1 MITIDIWTKE
11 DLQNWDRMSAEHQAI
26 LKSIDSKEQAYLDQ
40 IEKLPKG
47 TEENP
52 TDLTPLYDSLDEQEQ
67 DILHSALDK
76 LSNATQLS
84 IDMDALKRK
93 VHDRYKSSHTNDEI
107 LDDVRKVVS
116 SIEKSDYLEFI
127 KNVRTWTAEM
137 TPTSE
142 EHKAFISM
150 VENQLC
156 TEGYSSCFDF
166 ISGRVSNQI
175 IALIADKPYA
185 DKARAIIN
193 ERISL
198 WYPKPAELTPQTT
211 ATTTES
217 LSFTYP
223 TEHMQ
228 NLTKASTVLF
238 DNDIDLVEDL
248 QQLEIDIT
256 PNRVKSKS
264 KLTDKYLVPID
275 ISAPELTGVDKVTN
289 YDGSV
294 QNSVISVA
302 MANPHRFFTAKQV
315 ATHLL
320 YGDNQYDNN
329 PTKQR
334 IESVTKSI
342 EKQRLTDITIDYTQ
356 HAKLNGV
363 LKEGDSCKITNYM
376 LPVKEYEATINGQ
389 KLRGWKL
396 MDTPPLY
403 EYASRIGQ
411 IGEIPAKMLDV
422 PVNLD
427 EEKIVIRDFLLRE
440 ITHMTKNPHWSKT
453 ITLDRILK
461 VANIENPAEK
471 TATTTT
477 ASKANKRSKT
487 ATIVRT
493 MLKEWTDKRFI
504 KGYIENRKGKT
515 IRSYTIQ
522 TL

>member
-1 MITIDIWTKE
+1 MSIT
-11 DLQNWDRMSAEHQAI
+11 DR
-26 LKSIDSKEQAYLDQ
+26 EQAYLNQ
-40 IEKLPKG
+40 LETLSKETGSETL
-47 TEENP
+47 NA
-52 TDLTPLYDSLDEQEQ
+52 DLLYNSLDEQEQ
-67 DILHSALDK
+67 PILISGVKK
-76 LSNATQLS
+76 LSEATQIF
-84 IDMDALKRK
+84 IDSEALKRE
-93 VHDRYKSSHTNDEI
+93 VFNRYKTTHTKEEI
-107 LDDVRKVVS
+107 LDDLREIVN
-116 SIEKSDYLEFI
+116 SIEKADFLEFI
-127 KNVRTWTAEM
+127 GNVKTWVAKM
-137 TPTSE
+137 PAKSE
-142 EHKAFISM
+142 EHQRFLDMIDSQLGAENYNACFSFIA
-150 VENQLC
+150 
-156 TEGYSSCFDF
+156 
-166 ISGRVSNQI
+166 GRVSNQAT
-175 IALIADKPYA
+175 ALIDDTEYTHKGH
-185 DKARAIIN
+185 AII
-193 ERISL
+193 EKRVSL
-198 WYPKPAELTPQTT
+198 WYTKPAESAPQTPVASSEIT
-211 ATTTES
+211 PS

-238 DNDIDLVEDL
+238 DNDIDLIEDL

-256 PNRVKSKS
+256 PNRVKTKTKS
-264 KLTDKYLVPID
+264 SDRYLVPID
-275 ISAPELTGVDKVTN
+275 ISAPELTGVDKITN

-294 QNSVISVA
+294 QNSVVSVA
-302 MANPHRFFTAKQV
+302 MANPHHFFTAKQV

-342 EKQRLTDITIDYTQ
+342 EKQRLTDITVDYTQ

-363 LKEGDSCKITNYM
+363 LKEGDTCKITNYM
-376 LPVKEYEATINGQ
+376 LPVKEYEAIVNGQ

-453 ITLDRILK
+453 ISLDRIIK
-461 VANIENPAEK
+461 VAITDSSRDGSTV
-471 TATTTT
+471 TA
-477 ASKANKRSKT
+477 KKRSTT

-493 MLKEWTDKRFI
+493 MLKEWTDKRLI
-504 KGYIENRKGKT
+504 KGYVENRKGKT